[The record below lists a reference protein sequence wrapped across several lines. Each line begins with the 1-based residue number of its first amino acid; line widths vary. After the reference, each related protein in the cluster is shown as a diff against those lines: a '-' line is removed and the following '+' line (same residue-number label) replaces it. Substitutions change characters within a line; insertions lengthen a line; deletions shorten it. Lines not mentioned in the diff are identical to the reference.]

1 MLAKTPMP
9 NETAAGSQNAQN
21 NLNNDWRSEHELMTL
36 QNKTAAAQTARKLT
50 KAEKNSQQ
58 TCSRQH

>member
-36 QNKTAAAQTARKLT
+36 QNKTAAA
-50 KAEKNSQQ
+50 
-58 TCSRQH
+58 